1 VDGISSAKVIRVSR
15 TGDTSTS
22 NVTRALPS
30 SARAKNTQPVEVEPI
45 DLRDPALYINREQ
58 SWLEFNSR
66 VLAQARDTSHPL
78 LERVKFLS
86 IVAKNLDEFYMIRVS
101 TTVKKL
107 RAGVADLAPD
117 GLTTD
122 EELALMRDGA
132 QRMLD
137 QVSECWQELR
147 ALLDHEAI
155 HFLEV
160 SQWTPKIREYLASQF
175 SREICPVLT
184 PLAID
189 PGHPFPAISNLSKNF
204 AVVVKHRGR
213 IRFARV
219 KLPDVLPRFVPVPEA
234 LAPQKGVTFAF
245 LEDIVRENM
254 PELFPGT
261 QLKGAYLFRVTR
273 DADVIID
280 EDGTADLLES
290 VDKSLKQ
297 LRHSAVSLLH
307 VDSDM
312 PARIMNIL
320 VENFEIDEDVVVKT
334 SERMGFADWMQLH
347 AIQRPHLKDAP
358 YSPRML
364 WRNEDPEA
372 IFDQVRYQDQLVHHP
387 FDSFCAVET
396 FVQAAVRDRH
406 VVAIKMTLYRIGVDS
421 PLVDLLIEGAESG
434 KQVAV
439 LVELKARLDERAN
452 IAWAKRLEQAGVHV
466 VYGFADLKTH
476 AKLCLVVRRE
486 PDGIQRYLHIGTGN
500 YNAQTAQV
508 YTDLG
513 LFTADPAVVADASE
527 VFNYLTGYSN
537 QTSFRQ
543 LLVAPLQLRQR
554 LVELIMREADH
565 AREGRPAQIIIKVNS
580 VTDDQMIRVLYR
592 ASQAGVQIDL
602 IVRGIC
608 SLRPGVPGVSDNIRV
623 RSIVGRFLEHS
634 RIYWFH
640 NGGHDEVYIGS
651 ADLMER
657 NLDRRVEALVPVHD
671 DEINAHIRDIV
682 LNTYLRDSERAT
694 VLDASGVYQRPAAA
708 SGLFNAQHFLLDHY
722 GSNG

>member
-1 VDGISSAKVIRVSR
+1 
-15 TGDTSTS
+15 
-22 NVTRALPS
+22 
-30 SARAKNTQPVEVEPI
+30 
-45 DLRDPALYINREQ
+45 
-58 SWLEFNSR
+58 

-78 LERVKFLS
+78 LERVKFLA
-86 IVAKNLDEFYMIRVS
+86 IVAKNLDEFYMIRIA
-101 TTVKKL
+101 TTVKRL
-107 RAGVADLAPD
+107 RAGIADLAPD
-117 GLTTD
+117 GLSTD
-122 EELALMRDGA
+122 EELLLMRDGA
-132 QRMLD
+132 RRMLD
-137 QVSECWQELR
+137 EIAECWHELR
-147 ALLDHEAI
+147 PLLEQEGI
-155 HFLEV
+155 HFLEI
-160 SQWTPKIREYLASQF
+160 SKWTPKIREYLAQQF
-175 SREICPVLT
+175 SREICPLLT

-213 IRFARV
+213 TKFARV
-219 KLPDVLPRFVPVPEA
+219 KLPDAMPRFIPVPED
-234 LAPQKGVTFAF
+234 LAPQKGLTFAF
-245 LEDIVRENM
+245 VEDVVRDNM

-280 EDGTADLLES
+280 EDDSADLLES

-297 LRHSAVSLLH
+297 LRHSAVSLLQ
-307 VDSDM
+307 VEADI
-312 PARIMNIL
+312 PARVLNIL
-320 VENFEIDEDVVVKT
+320 AANFEIDEDDVVVKT
-334 SERMGFADWMQLH
+334 SERMGVADWMQLH
-347 AIQRPHLKDAP
+347 AVQRPQLKDAP
-358 YSPRML
+358 YSPRTL
-364 WRNEDPEA
+364 WRNEDPEV

-387 FDSFCAVET
+387 FDSFCAVES
-396 FVQAAVRDRH
+396 FVRAAVRDRH
-406 VVAIKMTLYRIGVDS
+406 VVAIKMTLYRIGADS

-452 IAWAKRLEQAGVHV
+452 ITWAKRLEQAGIHV

-527 VFNYLTGYSN
+527 IFNYLTGYSN

-565 AREGRPAQIIIKVNS
+565 AREGRPAHVIIKVNS
-580 VTDDQMIRVLYR
+580 VTDDQTIRVLYR

-634 RIYWFH
+634 RIYWFR
-640 NGGHDEVYIGS
+640 NGGHDEVYLGS

-671 DEINAHIRDIV
+671 DEINKHIRDVV
-682 LNTYLRDSERAT
+682 LNTYLRDTERAN
-694 VLDASGVYQRPAAA
+694 VLDSSGIYQRPAAA
-708 SGLFNAQHFLLDHY
+708 AGLFNAQHFLLGHY
-722 GSNG
+722 PSQD